1 MCLRFKGDLST
12 PIRVSLIV
20 VPDNIF
26 MVTPQRLCP
35 GSLMY
40 LLITETI
47 KQDVFD
53 VSTLADV
60 PETEQ

>member
-1 MCLRFKGDLST
+1 
-12 PIRVSLIV
+12 
-20 VPDNIF
+20 
-26 MVTPQRLCP
+26 
-35 GSLMY
+35 MY

-60 PETEQ
+60 HVIDDSNLTFWSLRWINFLYKLLVYLDVSWPQLSFPPLGNQQ